1 MTSFLEKYMYEGEFI
16 EQYSKDDELSNIEV
30 VNTGKKNRNGNPQF
44 EFLVKDKKIKLYG
57 LQVYSQE
64 KDNHYF
70 IINRKEYS
78 TAGKNENKKSLFDII
93 TNKI

>member
-1 MTSFLEKYMYEGEFI
+1 MTSFLEKYMYENEFI
-16 EQYSKDDELSNIEV
+16 EEYSNDEELTNIQV
-30 VNTGKKNRNGNPQF
+30 INTGEKNRNGNLQF
-44 EFLVKDKKIKLYG
+44 EFIVKDRKIKLYG

-78 TAGKNENKKSLFDII
+78 TAGKNKNKKSLSDII